1 MRPFDPVMETI
12 ARYVEEREVGSPE
25 AWETA
30 RWALADALA
39 CAFYALSHPEA
50 RKLLGPDFPGEIYL
64 QGARVPGTPYRL
76 HPVRAAFNLGLLIR
90 WLDYNDTWL
99 AQEWGH
105 PSDNLGAIL
114 PLADILSQERRQ
126 KGLAPLQVKDVLRA
140 MIQAYEIQGVLA
152 LENALNRQGFD
163 HVQWVKVASAAVA
176 GRLLGLSHEAL
187 LNAISNAFIDGP
199 SLRTYRHFPNTGWR
213 KSWAAGDA
221 AARGVHLALLA
232 RRGEMGYPSALTAP
246 QWGFNDVVMGG
257 KAITLARPLGSYVM
271 EHVLFKISFPAEFH
285 GQTAVEA
292 AIALH
297 PQVAPRLEEVEKVVI
312 HTQESAI
319 RIIDKKGPLTNPADR
334 DHCLQYM
341 TAVGLI
347 YGELESRHYEEPIAL
362 DPRIEEL
369 RAKTEVV
376 EDPRYSR
383 DYLDPDLRSIANAVQ
398 VFFRDGTSTPKVEV
412 EFPIGHR
419 RRRKEAWPLLREK
432 VQRSLEGVFP
442 PARRESLAYLLL
454 DDPNL
459 PDMAV
464 DEFVETLTAP

>member
-1 MRPFDPVMETI
+1 METI

-459 PDMAV
+459 LDMAV

>member
-1 MRPFDPVMETI
+1 
-12 ARYVEEREVGSPE
+12 
-25 AWETA
+25 
-30 RWALADALA
+30 
-39 CAFYALSHPEA
+39 
-50 RKLLGPDFPGEIYL
+50 
-64 QGARVPGTPYRL
+64 
-76 HPVRAAFNLGLLIR
+76 NLGLLIR

-114 PLADILSQERRQ
+114 PLGDVLSQERRERGLPPLTMEEVL
-126 KGLAPLQVKDVLRA
+126 KG

-176 GRLLGLSHEAL
+176 GGLLRLSHEAL
-187 LNAISNAFIDGP
+187 LNTISNAFIDGP

-221 AARGVHLALLA
+221 AARGLHLALLA
-232 RRGEMGYPSALTAP
+232 RRGEMGYPTALTAP
-246 QWGFNDVVMGG
+246 QWGFNDVVMKG
-257 KAITLARPLGSYVM
+257 KEIVLGRPLGSYVM
-271 EHVLFKISFPAEFH
+271 ENVLFKISFPAEFH

-292 AIALH
+292 AISLH
-297 PQVAPRLEEVEKVVI
+297 PHVASRLQEVEKVVI
-312 HTQESAI
+312 HTQESAV

-376 EDPRYSR
+376 EDPRYSK
-383 DYLDPDLRSIANAVQ
+383 DYLDPSLRSIANAVQ
-398 VFFRDGTSTPKVEV
+398 VFFRDGTSTPKAEV

-419 RRRKEAWPLLREK
+419 RRRKEAWPLLRRK
-432 VQRSLEGVFP
+432 VQMSLEGVFP
-442 PARRESLAYLLL
+442 PARRESLATLLL
-454 DDPNL
+454 DDDHLLQMP
-459 PDMAV
+459 V
-464 DEFVETLTAP
+464 DEFMETLVTP